1 MGEEDYKKLYDSV
14 TAQKFD
20 IGTFDEFVVKM
31 QTQEQRRSFYD
42 AMAENKLDLGDYDS
56 YEFRLAGGVKKKS
69 SQNSPSPL
77 QQLWPC
83 RPFRLQTPPLRV
95 L

>member
-14 TAQKFD
+14 TAQEFD

-42 AMAENKLDLGDYDS
+42 AMAENKLDLLPHLLRVGWRILRGHS
-56 YEFRLAGGVKKKS
+56 
-69 SQNSPSPL
+69 
-77 QQLWPC
+77 PC
-83 RPFRLQTPPLRV
+83 RHYSLPLRV
-95 L
+95 LQRLP